1 MNSRTILRRELLPV
15 RTELER
21 YLISFELLEKGGEE
35 GYRLF
40 FPTCCARDGIGD
52 TEVTVLIVTTEQSGL
67 DRYSQEL
74 AKRLDVK
81 KITTRRYLSLVEAY
95 KLARSIR
102 SEGGIVHLPNQ
113 HFARY
118 AIFLNRPFIVTVHDL
133 ARCCF
138 NLDRETISEKI
149 LLNLDIRHIRR
160 ASHIIAISQ
169 STKSDLVK
177 YLNTT
182 ESKISVIY
190 NGVDHNIFKPY
201 EPYQMRPHHVTLSHK
216 PYILY
221 VGSERR
227 RKNLGRLFEAFAM
240 LRQEFPKLKLIKV
253 GGPGSSRQSRSET
266 LKKLSGLGITKD
278 VIFIDHVFELTLA
291 YYYSSAV
298 LLAYPSLYEG
308 FGLPPLEAMACG
320 CPVVTANNSSLPE
333 VVGEA
338 GIMVNPY
345 DTSSLVQAM
354 RQVLTDKQLR
364 DRMVRRGL
372 EQSKRF
378 SWEKTAELTL
388 QVYNKVVRGEN

>member
-1 MNSRTILRRELLPV
+1 MPI
-15 RTELER
+15 
-21 YLISFELLEKGGEE
+21 
-35 GYRLF
+35 
-40 FPTCCARDGIGD
+40 
-52 TEVTVLIVTTEQSGL
+52 LIVNTEQSGM

-81 KITTRRYLSLVEAY
+81 KITSRRYLSPVKAY
-95 KLARSIR
+95 NLARSIR
-102 SEGGIVHLPNQ
+102 SEGDIVHLPNQ

-118 AIFLNRPFIVTVHDL
+118 ALFLNQPFIVTVHDL

-138 NLDRETISEKI
+138 NFDSETISEKI
-149 LLNLDIRHIRR
+149 LLNLDKRYIKQ

-177 YLNTT
+177 YLNIP
-182 ESKISVIY
+182 ENKISVIY
-190 NGVDHNIFKPY
+190 NGVDHNIFKPC
-201 EPYQMRPHHVTLSHK
+201 EPYQMRPYHVTLSHK

-221 VGSERR
+221 VGSERQ

-240 LRQEFPKLKLIKV
+240 LKQEFPELRLVKV
-253 GGPGSSRQSRSET
+253 GAPGRSKQLRSET
-266 LKKLSGLGITKD
+266 LKKLSSLGITED
-278 VIFIDHVFELTLA
+278 VTFVDYISESKLA
-291 YYYSSAV
+291 YYYSSAS

-320 CPVVTANNSSLPE
+320 CPVVTANTSSLPE

-354 RQVLTDKQLR
+354 RRVLTDDKLR
-364 DRMVRRGL
+364 DNMVRKGL
-372 EQSKRF
+372 EQSKKF
-378 SWEKTAELTL
+378 SWEKTAELTQ
-388 QVYNKVVRGEN
+388 QVYNKVAPGRELKDTAELALLKKAREIDRKKGS

>member
-1 MNSRTILRRELLPV
+1 LTGL
-15 RTELER
+15 LER
-21 YLISFELLEKGGEE
+21 
-35 GYRLF
+35 
-40 FPTCCARDGIGD
+40 IGD
-52 TEVTVLIVTTEQSGL
+52 AEVPVLIVTTEQYGM

-81 KITTRRYLSLVEAY
+81 RITTRRYLSLVEAY

-102 SEGGIVHLPNQ
+102 SHGGIVHLPNQ

-118 AIFLNRPFIVTVHDL
+118 ALFLNRPFIVTVHDL

-138 NLDRETISEKI
+138 NFDPETISEKI
-149 LLNLDIRHIRR
+149 LLNLDIWYIKR

-169 STKSDLVK
+169 NTKSDLTK
-177 YLNTT
+177 YLRIPETR
-182 ESKISVIY
+182 ISVIY
-190 NGVDHNIFKPY
+190 NGVNHNIFKPY
-201 EPYQMRPHHVTLSHK
+201 EPYQMRPYHVTLSYK

-227 RKNLGRLFEAFAM
+227 RKNLGRLFEAFAT
-240 LRQEFPKLKLIKV
+240 LRQEFPELKLVKV
-253 GGPGSSRQSRSET
+253 GGSGRSNQLRSEM
-266 LKKLSGLGITKD
+266 LKKLSSLGITED
-278 VIFIDHVFELTLA
+278 VIFTDDIPELTLA
-291 YYYSSAV
+291 YYYSSAA

-320 CPVVTANNSSLPE
+320 CPVVTTNTSSLPE

-345 DTSSLVQAM
+345 DTHSLAQAM
-354 RQVLTDKQLR
+354 RRVLTDDKLR
-364 DRMVRRGL
+364 DNMVRKGL
-372 EQSKRF
+372 EQSKKF

-388 QVYNKVVRGEN
+388 QVYNKVAGEELKDMVELALLQEAREIERRGP

>member
-1 MNSRTILRRELLPV
+1 VP
-15 RTELER
+15 
-21 YLISFELLEKGGEE
+21 
-35 GYRLF
+35 
-40 FPTCCARDGIGD
+40 
-52 TEVTVLIVTTEQSGL
+52 VLIVTTEQSGM

-81 KITTRRYLSLVEAY
+81 KITSRRYLSLVEAC

-102 SEGGIVHLPNQ
+102 SQGDIVHMPNQ

-118 AIFLNRPFIVTVHDL
+118 ALFLNRPFIVTVHDL
-133 ARCCF
+133 ARCYF
-138 NLDRETISEKI
+138 NFDRETITEKI
-149 LLNLDIRHIRR
+149 LLNLDIRYIKR

-169 STKSDLVK
+169 STKSDLTK
-177 YLNTT
+177 YLRIPETR
-182 ESKISVIY
+182 ISVIY

-201 EPYQMRPHHVTLSHK
+201 EPYQMRPYHVTLSHK

-240 LRQEFPKLKLIKV
+240 LRQEFPELKLVKV
-253 GGPGSSRQSRSET
+253 GDSGRSKQSRSEM
-266 LKKLSGLGITKD
+266 LKKLSSLGITED
-278 VIFIDHVFELTLA
+278 VTFVDYISELELA
-291 YYYSSAV
+291 YYYSSAT

-320 CPVVTANNSSLPE
+320 CPVVTSNTSSLPE

-345 DTSSLVQAM
+345 DTSSLVLAM
-354 RQVLTDKQLR
+354 RRVLTDDKLR
-364 DRMVRRGL
+364 DSMVRKGL
-372 EQSKRF
+372 EQSNKF
-378 SWEKTAELTL
+378 SWEKNAELTL
-388 QVYNKVVRGEN
+388 QVYNKVAQGGTKRYG